1 MSDDHDH
8 IEKSAVVELVST
20 DCVNAVF
27 FSGEG
32 WRHSELDSGLHD
44 HIIESPKLCLPL
56 IYIYET

>member
-56 IYIYET
+56 I